1 MKQIIVDGKV
11 TSYYISE
18 NGRCFNLNT
27 GKFLK
32 GQFSNSGYL
41 NYNLSLNGYKKR
53 FYAHRLVAQYFL
65 NNGKKLDKNQ
75 QVNHIDCNK
84 KNNYVKNLEIISP
97 SENMLHAKRNGLLIR
112 KVFYQFDLNLKLIK
126 KHNYLS
132 DLSND
137 YCISVI
143 FQELNSKK
151 KSLIYNSYW
160 SYKNVLNKKDVLN
173 FKNTGKSK
181 SVAKLDKNGN
191 VLFTY
196 SSLSEAG
203 RINFPEQKRAMSHIS
218 ECCRG
223 KLKHY
228 KGYFWRYT
236 EDIV

>member
-1 MKQIIVDGKV
+1 MKQIIVDDEV

-18 NGRCFNLNT
+18 NGKCFNLKT

-32 GQFSNSGYL
+32 GQISNSGYL
-41 NYNLSLNGYKKR
+41 NYNLSLSGYKKR

-65 NNGKKLDKNQ
+65 NDGKELDKNQ

-97 SENMLHAKRNGLLIR
+97 LENMLHAKRNGLLIK
-112 KVFYQFDLNLKLIK
+112 KVFYQFDSNLKLIK

-137 YCISVI
+137 YCISTI

-160 SYKNVLNKKDVLN
+160 SYSDFLSKRDVLN
-173 FKNTGKSK
+173 FKNTGKPK
-181 SVAKLDKNGN
+181 SVTKLDKNGN
-191 VLFTY
+191 VLSTY
-196 SSLSEAG
+196 RSLSEAG
-203 RINFPEQKRAMSHIS
+203 KINFPKQKRAMSHIS

-236 EDIV
+236 KDIV

>member
-1 MKQIIVDGKV
+1 MKQIIVDDKV

-32 GQFSNSGYL
+32 GQISNSGYL

-53 FYAHRLVAQYFL
+53 FYAHRLIAQYFL
-65 NNGKKLDKNQ
+65 NNGRKLDKNQ

-84 KNNYVKNLEIISP
+84 KNNYVKNLEIVSP
-97 SENMLHAKRNGLLIR
+97 SENMLHAKKNGLLIK
-112 KVFYQFDLNLKLIK
+112 KVFYQFDSKLKLIK

-132 DLSND
+132 DLSDD

-151 KSLIYNSYW
+151 KSLIYNFYW
-160 SYKNVLNKKDVLN
+160 SYKNVLNKNDILN
-173 FKNTGKSK
+173 FKNTGKPK
-181 SVAKLDKNGN
+181 SVSKLDKNGK
-191 VLFTY
+191 VLSTY

-203 RINFPEQKRAMSHIS
+203 RVNFPEQKRAISHIS

-228 KGYFWRYT
+228 KGYFWKYT